1 LLAENESVER
11 ETAEGV
17 GFVRLL
23 FAEDDRDLSAAVK
36 TLLER
41 NGYLVDAVYDGE
53 EAVSYAE
60 AENYDGMILDW
71 MMPVKDGIQALQE
84 IRKGGCN
91 TPCMMLTARDA
102 VEDRVTGLD
111 AGADDYLP
119 KPFDAGELLAR
130 VRAMLRRRESY
141 VPDTLQWEDLVLDKG
156 SCELR
161 CGGKTVRL
169 TGKMY
174 QLTELFMENP
184 RILFSVQQLMD
195 KVWGWDAEAE
205 INVVWVNISQLR
217 KKLAELDTVTEIRVH
232 RGTGYSLE
240 KKAEAGAKK

>member
-1 LLAENESVER
+1 M
-11 ETAEGV
+11 
-17 GFVRLL
+17 RLL
-23 FAEDDRDLSAAVK
+23 FAEDDRDLSVAVK

-41 NGYLVDAVYDGE
+41 NGYLVDAVHDGE

-60 AENYDGMILDW
+60 AEDYDGMILDW
-71 MMPVKDGIQALQE
+71 MMPEKDGIRALQE
-84 IRKGGCN
+84 MREKGIR
-91 TPCMMLTARDA
+91 TPCMILTARDA
-102 VEDRVTGLD
+102 VEDRVAGLD

-130 VRAMLRRRESY
+130 VRAMLRRRDSY
-141 VPDTLQWEDLVLDKG
+141 VPDTLQWEDLTLDKG
-156 SCELR
+156 SCELK
-161 CGGKTVRL
+161 CGGKSTRV

-195 KVWGWDAEAE
+195 KIWGWDTEAE
-205 INVVWVNISQLR
+205 VNVVWVNISQLR
-217 KKLAELDTVTEIRVH
+217 KKLADLGTAAEIKVH

-240 KKAEAGAKK
+240 KKTDDGEKR

>member
-1 LLAENESVER
+1 M
-11 ETAEGV
+11 
-17 GFVRLL
+17 RLL
-23 FAEDDRDLSAAVK
+23 FAEDDPDLSAAVK

-41 NGYLVDAVYDGE
+41 NGYLVDTVYDGE

-71 MMPVKDGIQALQE
+71 MMPEKDGIQALRE
-84 IRKGGCN
+84 MREKGIQ

-102 VEDRVTGLD
+102 VEDRVKGLD

-119 KPFDAGELLAR
+119 KPFDAAELLAR

-141 VPDTLQWEDLVLDKG
+141 VPDILQWEDLSLDKG
-156 SCELR
+156 SCELK
-161 CGGKTVRL
+161 CGPKSVRV

-174 QLTELFMENP
+174 QLMELFMENP

-195 KVWGWDAEAE
+195 RIWGWDTETE

-217 KKLAELDTVTEIRVH
+217 KRLTELDSVTEIRVH

-240 KKAEAGAKK
+240 KKTDSGAKK

>member
-1 LLAENESVER
+1 MKLLLAE
-11 ETAEGV
+11 
-17 GFVRLL
+17 
-23 FAEDDRDLSAAVK
+23 DDLDLQNAVK

-41 NGYLVDAVYDGE
+41 SGYSVDAVDNGAD
-53 EAVSYAE
+53 AVDYAE
-60 AENYDGMILDW
+60 SAEYDGMILDW
-71 MMPVKDGIQALQE
+71 MMPEKDGIRALQE
-84 IRKGGCN
+84 MRKKGIR

-102 VEDRVTGLD
+102 VEDRVAGLD

-141 VPDTLQWEDLVLDKG
+141 VPDILQWEDLTLDKG

-161 CGGKTVRL
+161 CGGKSVRL

-174 QLTELFMENP
+174 QLAELFLENP

-195 KVWGWDAEAE
+195 RIWGWDTEAE

-240 KKAEAGAKK
+240 KKKDDGAGK